1 MRRSLLVVCL
11 PLALLLLACGGSLQD
26 QEKEARAALDARDW
40 AGARSVAEKALAESG
55 AASDPAIGW
64 RLELIR
70 LEALASAK
78 EGSEVVS
85 SLERLASAYPQQ
97 VTPALYRAL
106 AGRLEAAD
114 EKSGAIDVL
123 VAGDQRFPAEH
134 EAFAEAIESL
144 GQRGIDPAEVERLK
158 ALGYL

>member
-1 MRRSLLVVCL
+1 MRRSLLLVCL
-11 PLALLLLACGGSLQD
+11 PLTLLLVACGSSLQD

-40 AGARSVAEKALAESG
+40 ARARAVAEKALAEPG
-55 AASDPAIGW
+55 ASSDPAIGW

-78 EGSEVVS
+78 AGPEVVS
-85 SLERLASAYPQQ
+85 SLERLASTYPQQ

-114 EKSGAIDVL
+114 DKTGAIDVL
-123 VAGDQRFPAEH
+123 VAGDKRFPAEH
-134 EAFAEAIESL
+134 DAFAEAIEAL